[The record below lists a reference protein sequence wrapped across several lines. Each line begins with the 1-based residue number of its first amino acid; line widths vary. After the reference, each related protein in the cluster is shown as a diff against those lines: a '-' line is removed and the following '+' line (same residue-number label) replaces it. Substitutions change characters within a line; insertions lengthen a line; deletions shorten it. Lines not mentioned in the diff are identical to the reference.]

1 MVNRAALRGISL
13 VLTAL
18 ALLSPLTQAE
28 LVVYTAQ
35 LIRTMEPSLPT
46 ATAVAVEDGLIVAV
60 GSEAS
65 LTPLVKARE
74 GTVDRQLA
82 EQIILPGFIDP
93 HVHPAY
99 PLYSHNFRS

>member
-13 VLTAL
+13 ALTAL

-60 GSEAS
+60 GSEADLLS
-65 LTPLVKARE
+65 LIHISEPTR
-74 GTVDRQLA
+74 
-82 EQIILPGFIDP
+82 
-93 HVHPAY
+93 
-99 PLYSHNFRS
+99 RS

>member
-65 LTPLVKARE
+65 LTPLVKALE
-74 GTVDRQLA
+74 GKVDRQFA
-82 EQIILPGFIDP
+82 
-93 HVHPAY
+93 
-99 PLYSHNFRS
+99 